1 MRIEYV
7 YNTTFSLDDESV
19 VTEWLVKAAK
29 SEGYCIGELVYAFFN
44 DNDLKDLNYKYLGHD
59 YFTDVISF
67 NDSVDNVLN
76 GNIAVSIERVLEN
89 SKKFN
94 VPFQDELLRV
104 MVHGL
109 LHFMGYDDSNVDQAK
124 VIRKKEDD
132 NLKAF
137 HVEQ

>member
-1 MRIEYV
+1 MSIEYV
-7 YNTTFSLDDESV
+7 YNTTFSLDDENIITS
-19 VTEWLVKAAK
+19 WLVKAAK
-29 SEGYCIGELVYAFFN
+29 SEGYFIGELAYAFFN
-44 DNDLKDLNYKYLGHD
+44 DNDLKDLNYKHLGHD

-76 GNIAVSIERVLEN
+76 GNIAISVERVLEN

-109 LHFMGYDDSNVDQAK
+109 LHFMGYDDSSADEAK

>member
-1 MRIEYV
+1 M
-7 YNTTFSLDDESV
+7 
-19 VTEWLVKAAK
+19 
-29 SEGYCIGELVYAFFN
+29 
-44 DNDLKDLNYKYLGHD
+44 NYKHLGND

-76 GNIAVSIERVLEN
+76 GNIAISIERVLEN

-109 LHFMGYDDSNVDQAK
+109 LHFMGYDDSSKDEAK

>member
-1 MRIEYV
+1 MSIEYV
-7 YNTTFSLDDESV
+7 YNTTFSLDDEKLVSR
-19 VTEWLVKAAK
+19 WLVKAAK
-29 SEGYCIGELVYAFFN
+29 SEGYSIGELVYAFF
-44 DNDLKDLNYKYLGHD
+44 DDKDLKNLNNRYLGRD

-67 NDSVDNVLN
+67 NDSVDNILN
-76 GNIAVSIERVLEN
+76 GNIAISIERVLDN

-109 LHFMGYDDSNVDQAK
+109 LHFMGYDDSSVDEAK

>member
-19 VTEWLVKAAK
+19 ITEWLVKTAK

-76 GNIAVSIERVLEN
+76 GNIAISIERVLEN

-109 LHFMGYDDSNVDQAK
+109 LHFMGYDDSNVDESK

>member
-1 MRIEYV
+1 MSIEYV
-7 YNTTFSLDDESV
+7 YNTTFSLDDEKLVSR
-19 VTEWLVKAAK
+19 WLVKAAK
-29 SEGYCIGELVYAFFN
+29 SEGYSIGELVYAFF
-44 DNDLKDLNYKYLGHD
+44 DDKDLKNLNNRYLGHD

-76 GNIAVSIERVLEN
+76 GNIAISIERVLDN

-109 LHFMGYDDSNVDQAK
+109 LHFMGYDDSSVDEAK